1 MSKKEKNT
9 SVEDVKVEEVKTPEP
24 FKFGI
29 SPCLT
34 IAMVREEKRVYR
46 FEMPIGAHL
55 DECKEA
61 CNECLVIIQ
70 KMRDEAEA
78 KISKEKEKVEKE
90 EKEKED
96 SDKEESFSD
105 IE

>member
-24 FKFGI
+24 FKYGV
-29 SPCLT
+29 SPFLT
-34 IAMVREEKRVYR
+34 ITMVREQRVYR

-61 CNECLVIIQ
+61 CNECLVVIQ

-78 KISKEKEKVEKE
+78 KIAKEKE

-96 SDKEESFSD
+96 SEKEESFSD